1 MPGRSLIGGRGGPVR
16 RRTVRGGG
24 RVGRRHGGLAQQ
36 AVDDV
41 PERREARLDELEGL
55 VARRGDARVDVRLV
69 LDEVRLQV
77 GFVDVGRTLRARW
90 WGFSQLCSSFLGVIV
105 KIEGHV
111 PRIEGGRG
119 KVGGAF

>member
-1 MPGRSLIGGRGGPVR
+1 VRGGPVR
-16 RRTVRGGG
+16 RRTVRGGC
-24 RVGRRHGGLAQQ
+24 VGGRHGCLAQQ

-41 PERREARLDELEGL
+41 PERREARLDESEGL
-55 VARRGDARVDVRLV
+55 VARRGDARVDVGLV

-77 GFVDVGRTLRARW
+77 GFVDVGRTLRGDEALVSVLLKFGACR
-90 WGFSQLCSSFLGVIV
+90 